1 MNSGNNSNRLSVI
14 FLFMISLIISNNLD
28 GQTWL
33 RTMDRLPDTG
43 QKINYTNSPGEDSDY
58 EINTPYYVDNGDG
71 TVTDTI
77 TGLMWQKQDGGEMSY
92 DSAVDWV
99 GRLALAGYQDWRLP
113 GIHESFSL
121 MNLDALNPAL
131 NKFAFTDTGAEY
143 WWSADVAVN
152 NPSKVWVTNSGG
164 GQGAHPKTETI
175 SAGGTKKFHAR
186 AVRNTHPPNTLQAR
200 FKFIAD
206 SVVLDLLTGLMWER
220 YPLNDSI
227 NWENALMRAENI
239 VLGGYCDWR
248 LPNIKEIES
257 IQDEKNISPAVN
269 KNFFSAI
276 RSAKYWS
283 STSQFNRGV
292 NAWYIDYQNLGL
304 TTYGA
309 KNTRACYAIC
319 VRTAEDQL
327 LGVQNNTMTHS
338 GTMIYP
344 NPAGQ
349 ALHLRGFSAGLYD
362 IVLLNAVGEV
372 LQRSS
377 VQITEENADYLFC
390 VDHIAPGYYLM
401 QVMMSGHL
409 VKTQII
415 VVTGQ

>member
-175 SAGGTKKFHAR
+175 SAGGTKISCQGR
-186 AVRNTHPPNTLQAR
+186 AQY
-200 FKFIAD
+200 
-206 SVVLDLLTGLMWER
+206 S
-220 YPLNDSI
+220 
-227 NWENALMRAENI
+227 
-239 VLGGYCDWR
+239 
-248 LPNIKEIES
+248 
-257 IQDEKNISPAVN
+257 
-269 KNFFSAI
+269 SAQ
-276 RSAKYWS
+276 Y
-283 STSQFNRGV
+283 T
-292 NAWYIDYQNLGL
+292 
-304 TTYGA
+304 
-309 KNTRACYAIC
+309 
-319 VRTAEDQL
+319 
-327 LGVQNNTMTHS
+327 
-338 GTMIYP
+338 
-344 NPAGQ
+344 AGQ
-349 ALHLRGFSAGLYD
+349 
-362 IVLLNAVGEV
+362 I
-372 LQRSS
+372 
-377 VQITEENADYLFC
+377 
-390 VDHIAPGYYLM
+390 
-401 QVMMSGHL
+401 
-409 VKTQII
+409 
-415 VVTGQ
+415 